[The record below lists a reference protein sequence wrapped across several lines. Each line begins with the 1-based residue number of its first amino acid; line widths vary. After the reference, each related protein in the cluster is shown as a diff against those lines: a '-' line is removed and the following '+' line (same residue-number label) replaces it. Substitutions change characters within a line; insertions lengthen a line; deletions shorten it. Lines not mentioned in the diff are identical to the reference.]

1 MSFRFRFI
9 LAFILVETLFL
20 LSIVALNFN
29 SLEHES
35 HDLIQEKNHIASTLF
50 SEIVTTPLL
59 VNDLATLDDATRQ
72 FVNLRNVAQIR
83 LYNKRGQLISAARK
97 EDPHY
102 AAPLIQNALEQN
114 LKNIPQEQN
123 DIRHIGEYAFLAI
136 ESSIQIEGSPIGSA
150 HFVYD
155 VTRSI
160 QAVQTNAHYTYLLV
174 GAELLIST
182 LMALVMGFHL
192 ANAIGKLRFVA
203 NEIAHNRPVNIPAC
217 KPNGNEIDQLYQ
229 AIRTMRDM
237 ITERNARLEEETSK
251 ANTANQAKSEF
262 LAVMSHEIRT
272 PLNGITGALNLI
284 DLEHLTPDDA
294 DQIQTALTSSELLLT
309 TINDVLD
316 YSKIEAGKF
325 TIWNAPINIASL
337 IREIEHIYRPLIEN
351 KGLLLT
357 IEQQGIE
364 QLYLRGDHIRI
375 KQILCNYLNNAI
387 KFTDKGTIS
396 LFAHYQTKGELTF
409 TVRDS
414 GIGIRAEEI
423 GNLFQHF
430 SQIESGNTRRF
441 GGTGLGLAIAK
452 KLAQLMG
459 GKVSVSSEYGQG
471 SAFSVTLQLTPVTA
485 YDYQQ
490 IHATNTPVQDFTLTQ
505 INGSKILLVEDN
517 IINQKVARRL
527 LEKAGFQ
534 VEIANNGAEAL
545 ESVENGE
552 TFDLILMDCQMPIM
566 DGFTAARKIRA
577 SGCATP
583 IVALTANAQD
593 SDRAACLQAGMD
605 DFISKPFKP
614 PDLYAL
620 LAKHLN
626 ASAPAECC

>member
-1 MSFRFRFI
+1 MSFRFRFM

-50 SEIVTTPLL
+50 SEIAITPLL

-83 LYNKRGQLISAARK
+83 LYNKRGQLISEARK
-97 EDPHY
+97 ADPRY
-102 AAPLIQNALEQN
+102 TTPLIRDALEQN
-114 LKNIPQEQN
+114 LNNIPQEQN
-123 DIRHIGEYAFLAI
+123 DIRHIGEYAFLTI
-136 ESSIQIEGSPIGSA
+136 DTPIQIEGSPIGSA

-182 LMALVMGFHL
+182 LVALGMGFHL

-203 NEIAHNRPVNIPAC
+203 NEIAHNRPVSIPAC

-237 ITERNARLEEETSK
+237 IAERNTRLEAETSK
-251 ANTANQAKSEF
+251 ANAANKAKSEF

-325 TIWNAPINIASL
+325 TIWNAPINIAGL

-351 KGLLLT
+351 KSLIFTL
-357 IEQQGIE
+357 ERHGIE

-387 KFTDKGTIS
+387 KFTDQGTIS
-396 LFAHYQTKGELTF
+396 LSAHYQTDGELLF
-409 TVRDS
+409 TIRDT

-423 GNLFQHF
+423 DRLFRHF
-430 SQIESGNTRRF
+430 SQIEGGSTRRF
-441 GGTGLGLAIAK
+441 GGTGLGLAITK

-459 GKVSVSSEYGQG
+459 GRVGVSSEYGKG
-471 SAFSVTLQLTPVTA
+471 SAFSVTLKLPPVTA
-485 YDYQQ
+485 HDYQQ
-490 IHATNTPVQDFTLTQ
+490 THTANTPPRDFNLTQ
-505 INGSKILLVEDN
+505 MNGSRILLVEDN
-517 IINQKVARRL
+517 LINQKVARRL
-527 LEKAGFQ
+527 LEKVGFQ
-534 VEIANNGAEAL
+534 VKTAHNGAEAL
-545 ESVENGE
+545 KAVENGE

-566 DGFTAARKIRA
+566 DGFTATCKIRA
-577 SGCATP
+577 SDCTTP
-583 IVALTANAQD
+583 IIALTANAQD
-593 SDRAACLQAGMD
+593 SDRAACLQAGMS

-614 PDLYAL
+614 ADLYAL